1 MTTLYR
7 IGSTVFSLA
16 HVQSVNLNYDPKR
29 YDKNKPPSCEPGV
42 EVVLISGE
50 RLKPF
55 FGAEAAVLRDFLM
68 GRDVARFSTYVHHDG
83 LTIHELIP
91 RPVETADAPEPE
103 PARDPLVGFKWEVDD
118 QGRRRR
124 VAFNLS

>member
-7 IGSTVFSLA
+7 IGGRVFSLHHA
-16 HVQSVNLNYDPKR
+16 QSIDLEYDPRK
-29 YDKNKPPSCEPGV
+29 YDKNKPPSFEPGV

-91 RPVETADAPEPE
+91 KPPAEAETPEPE
-103 PARDPLVGFKWEVDD
+103 M
-118 QGRRRR
+118 
-124 VAFNLS
+124 AFVVEG